1 MIMNKLDRYKILI
14 RQLINLGIVSSQKEL
29 GKKMGYNNPSAF
41 SQVING
47 KAKEPKLFIQK
58 LKHVF
63 PNLNIDWLE
72 NGEGEMTIDDS
83 TTTNNININRDSHG
97 SMTVNGGIS
106 GGSIQQG
113 GNLSEI
119 VEKLINELAEQRREL
134 AEQRRA
140 SSRQQELINTLIE
153 KLITDKKT

>member
-1 MIMNKLDRYKILI
+1 MIINKLDRYKILI

-47 KAKEPKLFIQK
+47 KAREPKLFMQK
-58 LKHVF
+58 LKNVF

-72 NGEGEMTIDDS
+72 NGEGEMIIDNS
-83 TTTNNININRDSHG
+83 TTNTININRDS
-97 SMTVNGGIS
+97 VKVGGNVS
-106 GGSIQQG
+106 GSIQQG

-119 VEKLINELAEQRREL
+119 VEKLVNEL

-140 SSRQQELINTLIE
+140 SNKQQELINTLIE

>member
-1 MIMNKLDRYKILI
+1 MNKLDRYKILI

-47 KAKEPKLFIQK
+47 KTKEPKLFMQK
-58 LKHVF
+58 LKNVF

-72 NGEGEMTIDDS
+72 NGEGEMTIDNS
-83 TTTNNININRDSHG
+83 TTNTININRDSHG

-106 GGSIQQG
+106 GGSVQQG

-119 VEKLINELAEQRREL
+119 VEKLVNEL

-140 SSRQQELINTLIE
+140 SNRQQELINTLIE

>member
-1 MIMNKLDRYKILI
+1 MIMSKLDRYKILI

-47 KAKEPKLFIQK
+47 KAREPKLFMQK
-58 LKHVF
+58 LKYVF

-72 NGEGEMTIDDS
+72 NGEGEMIIDDS
-83 TTTNNININRDSHG
+83 TTNTINISRDS
-97 SMTVNGGIS
+97 VKVGGNV
-106 GGSIQQG
+106 GGSIRQG
-113 GNLSEI
+113 GDLSEV
-119 VEKLINELAEQRREL
+119 VEKLVDELAEQRRMNN
-134 AEQRRA
+134 
-140 SSRQQELINTLIE
+140 RQQELINTLIE

>member
-14 RQLINLGIVSSQKEL
+14 RQLINLGIVSNQKEL

-47 KAKEPKLFIQK
+47 KTKEPKLFIQK

-72 NGEGEMTIDDS
+72 NGEGEMIIDDS
-83 TTTNNININRDSHG
+83 TTNTINISRDSHG

-113 GNLSEI
+113 GSLSEV
-119 VEKLINELAEQRREL
+119 VEKLVNEL

-140 SSRQQELINTLIE
+140 SNKQQELINTLIE

>member
-47 KAKEPKLFIQK
+47 KAKEPKLFMQK

-72 NGEGEMTIDDS
+72 NGEGEMIIDDS
-83 TTTNNININRDSHG
+83 TTNTININRDS
-97 SMTVNGGIS
+97 VKVGGNVS
-106 GGSIQQG
+106 GSIQQG
-113 GNLSEI
+113 GNLSEV
-119 VEKLINELAEQRREL
+119 VEKLVNEL

-140 SSRQQELINTLIE
+140 SNRQQELINTLIE

>member
-1 MIMNKLDRYKILI
+1 MIMSKLDRYKILI

-47 KAKEPKLFIQK
+47 KAREPKLFMQK
-58 LKHVF
+58 LKYVF

-72 NGEGEMTIDDS
+72 NGEGEMIIDDS
-83 TTTNNININRDSHG
+83 TTNTININRDS
-97 SMTVNGGIS
+97 VKVGGNVS
-106 GGSIQQG
+106 GSIQQG

-119 VEKLINELAEQRREL
+119 VEKLVNEL

-140 SSRQQELINTLIE
+140 SNKQQELINTLIE

>member
-1 MIMNKLDRYKILI
+1 MNKLDRYKILI

-47 KAKEPKLFIQK
+47 KAKEPKLFMQK
-58 LKHVF
+58 LKHIF

-72 NGEGEMTIDDS
+72 NGEGEMIIDDS
-83 TTTNNININRDSHG
+83 TTNTININRDS
-97 SMTVNGGIS
+97 VKVGGNES
-106 GGSIQQG
+106 DSIQQG
-113 GNLSEI
+113 GNLSEV
-119 VEKLINELAEQRREL
+119 VEKLVNEL

-140 SSRQQELINTLIE
+140 SNRQQELINTLIE

>member
-1 MIMNKLDRYKILI
+1 MIMSKLDRYKILI

-47 KAKEPKLFIQK
+47 KAREPKLFMQK
-58 LKHVF
+58 LKYVF

-72 NGEGEMTIDDS
+72 NGEGEMIIDDS
-83 TTTNNININRDSHG
+83 TTNTINISRDS
-97 SMTVNGGIS
+97 VKVGGDVS
-106 GGSIQQG
+106 GSIQQG

-119 VEKLINELAEQRREL
+119 VEKLVNEL

-140 SSRQQELINTLIE
+140 SNKQQELINTLIE

>member
-47 KAKEPKLFIQK
+47 KAREPKLFMQK
-58 LKHVF
+58 LKNVF

-72 NGEGEMTIDDS
+72 NGEGEMTIDNS
-83 TTTNNININRDSHG
+83 TTNTININRDSHG

-113 GNLSEI
+113 GNLSEV
-119 VEKLINELAEQRREL
+119 VEKLVNEL

-140 SSRQQELINTLIE
+140 SNKQQELINTLIE

>member
-1 MIMNKLDRYKILI
+1 MDKKFYTDLKSFFKKKGITQEYLASILI
-14 RQLINLGIVSSQKEL
+14 MSQ
-29 GKKMGYNNPSAF
+29 
-41 SQVING
+41 
-47 KAKEPKLFIQK
+47 
-58 LKHVF
+58 
-63 PNLNIDWLE
+63 PNLNAMLNGRRNISKSTATKLNKLYGLSVSWLLTG
-72 NGEGEMTIDDS
+72 NGDMMDES

-119 VEKLINELAEQRREL
+119 VEKLVNELAEQRREL

-140 SSRQQELINTLIE
+140 SNKQQELINTLIE

>member
-1 MIMNKLDRYKILI
+1 MIMSKLDRYKILI

-47 KAKEPKLFIQK
+47 KTKEPKLFMQK
-58 LKHVF
+58 LKCIF
-63 PNLNIDWLE
+63 PNLNINWIE
-72 NGEGEMTIDDS
+72 NGEGEMIIDDS
-83 TTTNNININRDSHG
+83 TTNTINIGRDSEK
-97 SMTVNGGIS
+97 VGGNVS
-106 GGSIQQG
+106 GSIQQG
-113 GNLSEI
+113 GSLSEV
-119 VEKLINELAEQRREL
+119 VEKLVNEL

-140 SSRQQELINTLIE
+140 SNKQQELINTLIE

>member
-1 MIMNKLDRYKILI
+1 MDKKFYTDLKSFFKKKGITQEYLASILI
-14 RQLINLGIVSSQKEL
+14 MSQ
-29 GKKMGYNNPSAF
+29 
-41 SQVING
+41 
-47 KAKEPKLFIQK
+47 
-58 LKHVF
+58 
-63 PNLNIDWLE
+63 PNLNAMLNGRRNISKSTATKLNKLYGLSVSWLLTG
-72 NGEGEMTIDDS
+72 NGDMMDES

-119 VEKLINELAEQRREL
+119 VEKLVNEL

-140 SSRQQELINTLIE
+140 SNRQQELINTLIE

>member
-47 KAKEPKLFIQK
+47 KAREPKLFMQK
-58 LKHVF
+58 LKNVF

-72 NGEGEMTIDDS
+72 NGEGEMTIDNS
-83 TTTNNININRDSHG
+83 TTNTININRDSHG

-119 VEKLINELAEQRREL
+119 VEKLINELAEQRR
-134 AEQRRA
+134 A
-140 SSRQQELINTLIE
+140 SNKQQELINTLIE

>member
-47 KAKEPKLFIQK
+47 KAKEPKLFMQK

-72 NGEGEMTIDDS
+72 NGEGEMIIDDS
-83 TTTNNININRDSHG
+83 TTNTININRDS
-97 SMTVNGGIS
+97 VKVGGNVS
-106 GGSIQQG
+106 GSIQQG

-119 VEKLINELAEQRREL
+119 VEKLVNEL

-140 SSRQQELINTLIE
+140 SNRQQELINTLIE

>member
-1 MIMNKLDRYKILI
+1 MNSIMIMNKLDRYKILI

-47 KAKEPKLFIQK
+47 KAKEPKLFMQK

-72 NGEGEMTIDDS
+72 NGEGEMIIDDS
-83 TTTNNININRDSHG
+83 TTNTININRDS
-97 SMTVNGGIS
+97 VKVGGNVS
-106 GGSIQQG
+106 GSIQQG

-119 VEKLINELAEQRREL
+119 VEKLVNEL

-140 SSRQQELINTLIE
+140 SNRQQELINTLIE